1 MVNIQSSLMKSLCC
15 VALNSKLR
23 SILLFDISMNNLQ
36 QVAGILV
43 SLLKVTTE
51 SEIVVPLKLGT
62 FESEDDLW
70 GQVWLGDE
78 LEKQAFSWQ
87 FGLFSS
93 ADNTNEIKLVI
104 IPDLTKLSLGAMRA
118 CVVLMGADVAHLERH
133 GQQKSW
139 QPNFCWLVGCSSQ
152 NEEIGK
158 ISPHL
163 LDRFTLRLNVQIE
176 NNDNRVTQIQKLL
189 NSQEK
194 PQESLFEEREIE
206 PELKEWLREIRSC
219 LPSMTPSAFERIL
232 DYTSES
238 NIYHRREIALARFAS
253 TYAQLEAAN
262 SVTINHVNKVA
273 RIMGLK
279 LEINDIDKSIKSNSF
294 NPQSERKVTD
304 LEPLISPELSEIK
317 DEYLSN
323 NPPEIPVYKPQTSD
337 FFRDPDS
344 AETTRLTI
352 TSLPEITPL
361 ENPYI
366 EDIAPLEREIDSLKL
381 PTHRSQSKTIY
392 RGTIIGVEK
401 TTNAHDLAIV
411 RTLLEAAK
419 FHKIRQKNQG
429 NNDHKLKILPSDLY
443 RYRRASVAEQ
453 MFMLLLDYTCL
464 EYCQWEEKLLP
475 YFSWA
480 YSQRASVGL
489 IQVGIAPNSI
499 VLDNNQ
505 SNVTINPAEL
515 RAKKISGQNILVPT
529 IAMGL
534 DLEKTKKGKATPLA
548 HGLDLALKTLRHA
561 LQHGKN
567 TVQKA
572 VLVVVSDGRGNVPLE
587 ASHVGKIKLPV
598 GKKGVEDALEVAEKI
613 SNLANLETIFLNPQS
628 KQYPDLPL
636 LLAKALGAKIL
647 SIPPVENWEITSHN

>member
-23 SILLFDISMNNLQ
+23 SILLFDISINNLQ

-51 SEIVVPLKLGT
+51 CEKVVPLKLGT
-62 FESEDDLW
+62 FESEDNLW
-70 GQVWLGDE
+70 GQVGLGDE
-78 LEKQAFSWQ
+78 LEKQAFNWQ

-104 IPDLTKLSLGAMRA
+104 IPDLTKLSLAAMRA

-133 GQQKSW
+133 GQHKYW

-163 LDRFTLRLNVQIE
+163 LDRFALGLNIQQIE
-176 NNDNRVTQIQKLL
+176 NNDKRVTQIQKLL
-189 NSQEK
+189 NSPEK
-194 PQESLFEEREIE
+194 PQQLLFEERKIE
-206 PELKEWLREIRSC
+206 PELQEWLRQIRSS
-219 LPSMTPSAFERIL
+219 LPSMTPSALETIL
-232 DYTSES
+232 NYNYES

-253 TYAQLEAAN
+253 TYAQLEAAD
-262 SVTINHVNKVA
+262 SVTVKHVDKVA
-273 RIMGLK
+273 KIMGLK
-279 LEINDIDKSIKSNSF
+279 LERNNINNSIDFKSF
-294 NPQSERKVTD
+294 NPQPETED
-304 LEPLISPELSEIK
+304 NDFEPRRSPELSEIK
-317 DEYLSN
+317 DESLSN
-323 NPPEIPVYKPQTSD
+323 NPPEIPVYQSQVSNY
-337 FFRDPDS
+337 FPD
-344 AETTRLTI
+344 TD
-352 TSLPEITPL
+352 LPEITLL

-366 EDIAPLEREIDSLKL
+366 EDTTSLEREIDSLKL
-381 PTHRSQSKTIY
+381 PTRISQSKTIH
-392 RGTIIGVEK
+392 RGTIIGVKK
-401 TTNAHDLAIV
+401 TTNANDLAIV
-411 RTLLEAAK
+411 RSLLEAAK
-419 FHKIRQKNQG
+419 FQKIRQKKQG
-429 NNDHKLKILPSDLY
+429 NNYHKLKILPSDLY

-489 IQVGIAPNSI
+489 IQVGIAPSSI

-505 SNVTINPAEL
+505 SNVTINPVEL

-548 HGLDLALKTLRHA
+548 HGFDLALKTLRHA

-587 ASHVGKIKLPV
+587 ASHVGKIKPPV
-598 GKKGVEDALEVAEKI
+598 GKKGVEDALEVARKI
-613 SNLANLETIFLNPQS
+613 SNLGNLETIFLNPQS

>member
-1 MVNIQSSLMKSLCC
+1 M
-15 VALNSKLR
+15 
-23 SILLFDISMNNLQ
+23 
-36 QVAGILV
+36 
-43 SLLKVTTE
+43 
-51 SEIVVPLKLGT
+51 
-62 FESEDDLW
+62 
-70 GQVWLGDE
+70 
-78 LEKQAFSWQ
+78 
-87 FGLFSS
+87 
-93 ADNTNEIKLVI
+93 
-104 IPDLTKLSLGAMRA
+104 
-118 CVVLMGADVAHLERH
+118 
-133 GQQKSW
+133 
-139 QPNFCWLVGCSSQ
+139 
-152 NEEIGK
+152 
-158 ISPHL
+158 
-163 LDRFTLRLNVQIE
+163 RLNVQIE

-194 PQESLFEEREIE
+194 PQELLFEEREIE
-206 PELKEWLREIRSC
+206 PELQEWLREIRSC
-219 LPSMTPSAFERIL
+219 LPSMTPSALERIL

-323 NPPEIPVYKPQTSD
+323 NPPEIPVYKPQASD

-344 AETTRLTI
+344 VETTRLTI
-352 TSLPEITPL
+352 TSLLEITPL

-499 VLDNNQ
+499 VLDNC
-505 SNVTINPAEL
+505 
-515 RAKKISGQNILVPT
+515 
-529 IAMGL
+529 
-534 DLEKTKKGKATPLA
+534 
-548 HGLDLALKTLRHA
+548 
-561 LQHGKN
+561 
-567 TVQKA
+567 
-572 VLVVVSDGRGNVPLE
+572 
-587 ASHVGKIKLPV
+587 
-598 GKKGVEDALEVAEKI
+598 
-613 SNLANLETIFLNPQS
+613 
-628 KQYPDLPL
+628 L
-636 LLAKALGAKIL
+636 LY
-647 SIPPVENWEITSHN
+647 TSPSPRDSR